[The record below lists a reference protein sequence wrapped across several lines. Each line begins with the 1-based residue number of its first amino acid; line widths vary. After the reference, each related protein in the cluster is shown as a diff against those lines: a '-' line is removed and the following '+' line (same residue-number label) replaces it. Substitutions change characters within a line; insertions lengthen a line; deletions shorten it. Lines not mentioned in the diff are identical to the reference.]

1 MPLGI
6 ISVKDLSFT
15 YPGGSCP
22 LLKHIELE
30 IEEGDFVAVIGS
42 NGSGKTTLCKALN
55 GVIPHYI
62 TGDFAGKVE
71 VKGMNTLDTTV
82 ASLAR
87 HIAYVYQ
94 DFENQLVRSTVHE
107 DVIFAPLNFGFADYR
122 ERGLRALRVMGLEHL
137 KDKFIWELSGGQ
149 KHLTA
154 LAGALSLDPDIV
166 IVDEPAA
173 QLDPV
178 NAVLVYEKL
187 KTLNRDYGKTIIVIE
202 HHTEFIADYCHSV
215 VMMDNGCVL
224 WKKPVLE
231 ALNRLDELLER
242 NIYPPQ
248 VTQAACML
256 HRASVSADKPGAFPI
271 SISESKKYFKD
282 LNAGLSV
289 CRSQEPVKPGNSS
302 KAAITFQS
310 VTHSHKTIE
319 NGTKKVMDNFDLT
332 IYEGDRLAIVGSNGA
347 GKSTLLK
354 LISGIMKPS
363 AGDVTVYGANTRQV
377 APDKLA
383 ETVAYIFQNPEEM
396 FIEDCIRKDVEY
408 FFKARQYPNLEVLVD
423 QVVKGLQLE
432 ELQSRD
438 GRLLSGGQQRR
449 ASLAIGIAAHPSII
463 LLDEPTGSLDISSR
477 KEMVA
482 MLEYLKDRVKTVVIA
497 THDMQLVAEWANRVV
512 VMKDGKI
519 LEDSDKYKVFGNPAL
534 LREANLKP
542 PQIVELCRELGVNP
556 VAFSV
561 SEFSARL
568 APGKEEEYLG
578 ICLEAV
584 Q

>member
-6 ISVKDLSFT
+6 ISIKDLSFT
-15 YPGGSCP
+15 YPGDSCS
-22 LLKHIELE
+22 LLKHIDLE

-71 VKGMNTLDTTV
+71 VKGMNTLNTTV

-94 DFENQLVRSTVHE
+94 DFENQLVRSTVYE
-107 DVIFAPLNFGFADYR
+107 DVIFSPLNFGFADYG
-122 ERGLRALRVMGLEHL
+122 ERGLRVLKVMGLEHL
-137 KDKFIWELSGGQ
+137 KEKFIWELSGGQ

-154 LAGALSLDPDIV
+154 LAGALSLDPDII

-215 VMMDNGCVL
+215 IMMDKGSVL

-231 ALNRLDELLER
+231 ALNRVDELMER

-256 HRASVSADKPGAFPI
+256 HRSSASSDKPGVFPI
-271 SISESKKYFKD
+271 SISESKKYFKG
-282 LNAGLSV
+282 LNAGLSI
-289 CRSQEPVKPGNSS
+289 CRSQEPVKPGNSG
-302 KAAITFQS
+302 KAAITFQG
-310 VTHSHKTIE
+310 VTYSHKT
-319 NGTKKVMDNFDLT
+319 MDNGSEKVLDDLDLT
-332 IYEGDRLAIVGSNGA
+332 IYEGDHLAIVGSNGA

-363 AGDVTVYGANTRQV
+363 AGDVTVYGTNTCQV
-377 APDKLA
+377 TPDKLT
-383 ETVAYIFQNPEEM
+383 EKVSYIFQNPEEM
-396 FIEDCIRKDVEY
+396 FIEDCVRKDVEY

-423 QVVKGLQLE
+423 QVIKGLQLG
-432 ELQSRD
+432 ELQNRD

-482 MLEYLKDRVKTVVIA
+482 MLEYLKDRVKTVVVA
-497 THDMQLVAEWANRVV
+497 THDMQLVAEWASRVV

-519 LEDSDKYKVFGNPAL
+519 LEDSDKYEVFGNPEL
-534 LREANLKP
+534 LKEANLKP
-542 PQIVELCRELGVNP
+542 PQIIELCRELDIDP

-568 APGKEEEYLG
+568 APGKEGESIG
-578 ICLEAV
+578 IYLEAA